1 MQKVIKVVCLSLI
14 YLLFIL
20 RFFTNVFV
28 GNPII
33 AILLGILF
41 LLLAIVERKQNN
53 AKYKM
58 YLGVSGIVFLLAVFM
73 ILFPGAPLFSKGL
86 LK

>member
-1 MQKVIKVVCLSLI
+1 MQKIIKVVCLSLI

-33 AILLGILF
+33 AMLLGILF
-41 LLLAIVERKQNN
+41 LLIGIVERKQNN
-53 AKYKM
+53 AMSKVYM
-58 YLGVSGIVFLLAVFM
+58 GVSGIVFLLAVFM
-73 ILFPGAPLFSKGL
+73 LLFPHSPLFSKGL

>member
-1 MQKVIKVVCLSLI
+1 VPFFNLFVI
-14 YLLFIL
+14 YFT
-20 RFFTNVFV
+20 FFTNVFV

-41 LLLAIVERKQNN
+41 LLLGIVERKQNN
-53 AKYKM
+53 ANSKVYM
-58 YLGVSGIVFLLAVFM
+58 GVSVIVFLLAVFM
-73 ILFPGAPLFSKGL
+73 LLFPHSPLFSKGL